1 MDFHPT
7 SFFILENVQL
17 GTFWVGQAKMVL
29 DECGFSLLPA
39 VTRGELVQKLETIC
53 IDYTFP
59 SLDLVSINKNGSLP
73 FYGVERWISKLRYK
87 INKEPKKYKELR
99 KLLTAGW
106 HQDDF
111 TDNSTLNVLH
121 VKNERDLGE
130 LYKRLIKDWEARGM
144 RCLNTHTCKT
154 RAEKYQDK
162 KKDPDFLKAIGRKK
176 VLRQM
181 EKTKKLPK
189 PETLAKYDIKDE
201 EIKECMG
208 PTGIIY
214 KISSPSGKVYVGQTI
229 QEFKHRIRSHHRK
242 DSGCTAISRAIHKY
256 GDEMK
261 YEIIEDNIPHEQLDE
276 REIYWVKELNSLAP
290 NGYNL
295 TTGGGQFYHI
305 TQEAKEH
312 LRDTQQRLTIEKNG
326 HLGTI
331 QQSGNIF
338 RPIINNNTT
347 SISLSNGGF
356 ETREEAVEVLK
367 KYTQDPENFTKVEGT
382 VQRNVGSVYK
392 NNTNK
397 WAAAHRHN
405 HLGVY
410 DTQEEAEEVLKKYLE
425 YPEKVPVVKKKYG
438 GVCKDHNKGG
448 KWMAR
453 YKSKF
458 MGYYKTKEEGEE
470 ALERYVKDT
479 ENFVKPEKKVGCVYK
494 KCDRWILQYK
504 KRRLGSYNSKE
515 DAEKARQTL
524 QSSL

>member
-99 KLLTAGW
+99 KLLTTGW

-162 KKDPDFLKAIGRKK
+162 KKDPEFLKAISRKK

-189 PETLAKYDIKDE
+189 PETLAKYDIRDE

-214 KISSPSGKVYVGQTI
+214 KISSPSGKVYVGQTVRSFEKRM
-229 QEFKHRIRSHHRK
+229 QEHRQETSC
-242 DSGCTAISRAIHKY
+242 CTFIKRAIDKY
-256 GDEMK
+256 GNEMK
-261 YEIIEDNIPHEQLDE
+261 YEIIENNVPQEQLDE
-276 REIYWVKELNSLAP
+276 REIHWIKELNSLAP
-290 NGYNL
+290 GGYNL
-295 TTGGGQFYHI
+295 TTGGQSSKEYSQELKDRIRDIKNAQKIDKDGYMGYVSKIGNFFTHMFDSVVRRFVYHMVDS
-305 TQEAKEH
+305 K
-312 LRDTQQRLTIEKNG
+312 R
-326 HLGTI
+326 
-331 QQSGNIF
+331 
-338 RPIINNNTT
+338 
-347 SISLSNGGF
+347 
-356 ETREEAVEVLK
+356 
-367 KYTQDPENFTKVEGT
+367 
-382 VQRNVGSVYK
+382 
-392 NNTNK
+392 
-397 WAAAHRHN
+397 
-405 HLGVY
+405 
-410 DTQEEAEEVLKKYLE
+410 
-425 YPEKVPVVKKKYG
+425 KKK
-438 GVCKDHNKGG
+438 
-448 KWMAR
+448 
-453 YKSKF
+453 S
-458 MGYYKTKEEGEE
+458 
-470 ALERYVKDT
+470 
-479 ENFVKPEKKVGCVYK
+479 
-494 KCDRWILQYK
+494 
-504 KRRLGSYNSKE
+504 
-515 DAEKARQTL
+515 
-524 QSSL
+524 

>member
-181 EKTKKLPK
+181 EKTGKLPK

-208 PTGIIY
+208 PKGIIY

-229 QEFKHRIRSHHRK
+229 RSFEKRMQEHRDMKSTCSAVRN
-242 DSGCTAISRAIHKY
+242 AIDKY

-261 YEIIEDNIPHEQLDE
+261 YEIIEENVPQEHLDE
-276 REIYWVKELNSLAP
+276 REIYWIKELNSLRP
-290 NGYNL
+290 DGYNL
-295 TTGGGQFYHI
+295 RTGGRFYKA
-305 TQEAKEH
+305 TQEMCDNMKDAKH
-312 LRDTQQRLTIEKNG
+312 KSKIEKDG
-326 HLGTI
+326 YMGYA
-331 QQSGNIF
+331 SKWGNTFYPRI
-338 RPIINNNTT
+338 RIDGILVA
-347 SISLSNGGF
+347 LSNGGF
-356 ETREEAVEVLK
+356 RTEEEAVEVLK
-367 KYTQDPENFTKVEGT
+367 EYTKDPNNFTNVDGPLKKPIGCIRLENNRWRLSYKRDIKLGNYDTKEQAQEAFERYLKDPENFTKPKKG
-382 VQRNVGSVYK
+382 
-392 NNTNK
+392 
-397 WAAAHRHN
+397 H
-405 HLGVY
+405 GVY
-410 DTQEEAEEVLKKYLE
+410 IKNVIDGSFNIKK
-425 YPEKVPVVKKKYG
+425 
-438 GVCKDHNKGG
+438 GV
-448 KWMAR
+448 
-453 YKSKF
+453 
-458 MGYYKTKEEGEE
+458 
-470 ALERYVKDT
+470 
-479 ENFVKPEKKVGCVYK
+479 
-494 KCDRWILQYK
+494 
-504 KRRLGSYNSKE
+504 
-515 DAEKARQTL
+515 
-524 QSSL
+524 

>member
-208 PTGIIY
+208 PRGIIY
-214 KISSPSGKVYVGQTI
+214 KITSPSGKVYVGQTI
-229 QEFKHRIRSHHRK
+229 RSFEKRMQEHRDMKSTCSAVRN
-242 DSGCTAISRAIHKY
+242 AIDKY

-261 YEIIEDNIPHEQLDE
+261 YEIIEENVPQEHLDE
-276 REIYWVKELNSLAP
+276 REIYWIKELNSLRP
-290 NGYNL
+290 DGYNL
-295 TTGGGQFYHI
+295 RTGGRFYKA
-305 TQEAKEH
+305 TQEMCDNMKDAKH
-312 LRDTQQRLTIEKNG
+312 KSKIEKDG
-326 HLGTI
+326 YMGYA
-331 QQSGNIF
+331 SKWGNTFYPRI
-338 RPIINNNTT
+338 RIDGILVA
-347 SISLSNGGF
+347 LSNGGF
-356 ETREEAVEVLK
+356 RTEEEAVEVLK
-367 KYTQDPENFTKVEGT
+367 EYTKDPNNFTNVDGPLKKPIGCIRLENNRWRLSYKRDIKLGNYDTKEQAQEAFERYLKDPENFTKPKKG
-382 VQRNVGSVYK
+382 
-392 NNTNK
+392 
-397 WAAAHRHN
+397 H
-405 HLGVY
+405 GVY
-410 DTQEEAEEVLKKYLE
+410 IKNVIDGSFNIKK
-425 YPEKVPVVKKKYG
+425 
-438 GVCKDHNKGG
+438 GV
-448 KWMAR
+448 
-453 YKSKF
+453 
-458 MGYYKTKEEGEE
+458 
-470 ALERYVKDT
+470 
-479 ENFVKPEKKVGCVYK
+479 
-494 KCDRWILQYK
+494 
-504 KRRLGSYNSKE
+504 
-515 DAEKARQTL
+515 
-524 QSSL
+524 

>member
-162 KKDPDFLKAIGRKK
+162 KKDPNFLKAIGRKK

-181 EKTKKLPK
+181 EKTGKLPK

-208 PTGIIY
+208 PKGIIY

-229 QEFKHRIRSHHRK
+229 RSFEKRMQEHRDMKSTCSAVRN
-242 DSGCTAISRAIHKY
+242 AIDKY

-261 YEIIEDNIPHEQLDE
+261 YEIIEENVPQEHLDE
-276 REIYWVKELNSLAP
+276 REIYWIKELNSLRP
-290 NGYNL
+290 DGYNL
-295 TTGGGQFYHI
+295 RTGGRFYKA
-305 TQEAKEH
+305 TQEMCDNMKDAKH
-312 LRDTQQRLTIEKNG
+312 KSKIEKDG
-326 HLGTI
+326 YMGYA
-331 QQSGNIF
+331 SKWGNTFYPRI
-338 RPIINNNTT
+338 RIDGILVA
-347 SISLSNGGF
+347 LSNGGF
-356 ETREEAVEVLK
+356 RTEEEAVEVLK
-367 KYTQDPENFTKVEGT
+367 EYTKDPNNFTNVDGPLKKPIGCIRLENNRWRLSYKRNIKLGNYDTKEQAQEAFERYLKDPENFTKPKKG
-382 VQRNVGSVYK
+382 
-392 NNTNK
+392 
-397 WAAAHRHN
+397 H
-405 HLGVY
+405 GVY
-410 DTQEEAEEVLKKYLE
+410 IKNVIDGSFNIKK
-425 YPEKVPVVKKKYG
+425 
-438 GVCKDHNKGG
+438 GV
-448 KWMAR
+448 
-453 YKSKF
+453 
-458 MGYYKTKEEGEE
+458 
-470 ALERYVKDT
+470 
-479 ENFVKPEKKVGCVYK
+479 
-494 KCDRWILQYK
+494 
-504 KRRLGSYNSKE
+504 
-515 DAEKARQTL
+515 
-524 QSSL
+524 

>member
-99 KLLTAGW
+99 KLLTTGW

-162 KKDPDFLKAIGRKK
+162 KKDPNFLKAIGRKK

-208 PTGIIY
+208 PKGIIY

-229 QEFKHRIRSHHRK
+229 RSFEKRMQEHRDMKSTCSAVRN
-242 DSGCTAISRAIHKY
+242 AIDKY

-261 YEIIEDNIPHEQLDE
+261 YEIIEENVPQEHLDE
-276 REIYWVKELNSLAP
+276 REIYWIKELNSLRP
-290 NGYNL
+290 DGYNL
-295 TTGGGQFYHI
+295 RTGGRFYKA
-305 TQEAKEH
+305 TQEMCDNMKDAKH
-312 LRDTQQRLTIEKNG
+312 KSKIEKDG
-326 HLGTI
+326 YMGYA
-331 QQSGNIF
+331 SKWGNTFYPRI
-338 RPIINNNTT
+338 RIDGILVA
-347 SISLSNGGF
+347 LSNGGF
-356 ETREEAVEVLK
+356 RTEEEAVEVLK
-367 KYTQDPENFTKVEGT
+367 EYTKDPNNFTNVDGPLKKPIGCIRLENNRWRLSYKRNIKLGNYDTKEQAQEAFERYLKDPENFTKPKKG
-382 VQRNVGSVYK
+382 
-392 NNTNK
+392 
-397 WAAAHRHN
+397 H
-405 HLGVY
+405 GVY
-410 DTQEEAEEVLKKYLE
+410 IKNVIDGSFNIKK
-425 YPEKVPVVKKKYG
+425 
-438 GVCKDHNKGG
+438 GV
-448 KWMAR
+448 
-453 YKSKF
+453 
-458 MGYYKTKEEGEE
+458 
-470 ALERYVKDT
+470 
-479 ENFVKPEKKVGCVYK
+479 
-494 KCDRWILQYK
+494 
-504 KRRLGSYNSKE
+504 
-515 DAEKARQTL
+515 
-524 QSSL
+524 